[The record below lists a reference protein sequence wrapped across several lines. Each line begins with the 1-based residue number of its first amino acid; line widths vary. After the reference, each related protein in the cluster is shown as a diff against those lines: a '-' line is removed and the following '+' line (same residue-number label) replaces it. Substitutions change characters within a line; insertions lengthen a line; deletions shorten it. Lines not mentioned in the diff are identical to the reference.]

1 MADLKSLLGDKY
13 TEGMTV
19 DDILKMEIDEPKPD
33 TTEYDKLKKRF
44 DEVASEAASYKKE
57 LRSKMTEAEAKA
69 AEDAQ
74 NLAEIIAERDQ
85 LKAEKTIAEN
95 AKGLIAI
102 GYDEKLATEV
112 AKALYE
118 GDSAKVIQAQAQFV
132 NAQKKSVLAEAVKE
146 TPAPPA
152 SGDGGTAI
160 TKEQLRNMTPAERYE
175 FSQKNPEEYKQIYG
189 GN

>member
-1 MADLKSLLGDKY
+1 MANLKSLLGDKY
-13 TEGMTV
+13 QEGMTI
-19 DDILKMEIDEPKPD
+19 DDVLATEIEMPKLD
-33 TTEYDKLKKRF
+33 TSGFVSKESFDK
-44 DEVASEAASYKKE
+44 VASEAAEYKRQ
-57 LRSKMTEAEAKA
+57 LRASMSDSEAKA
-69 AEDAQ
+69 AEEAQ
-74 NLAEIIAERDQ
+74 KLADMAAELEQ
-85 LKAEKTIAEN
+85 LKADKAIAEN
-95 AKGLIAI
+95 AKGLVAI

-132 NAQKKSVLAEAVKE
+132 DAQKKSVLAEAVKE
-146 TPAPPA
+146 TPAPPT
-152 SGDGGTAI
+152 SGDGGTAT